1 MWLGRAPENVFFM
14 IWITEHIK
22 CITFSRPWKA
32 EVLFREIGMN
42 SISGDLTKRWSQF
55 CRNSH
60 AGCNDIFF
68 FFLEMRFLHFLILQ
82 AYGEW
87 FCVSLLIVNK
97 GEKRLTEVSSFYLNR
112 ITSPRRDFF
121 ICQQNMTVKL
131 LYLLWSS
138 L

>member
-22 CITFSRPWKA
+22 CITFSRPWKQKYYFEKWGWIQLA
-32 EVLFREIGMN
+32 ETSQKDGGSSAGI
-42 SISGDLTKRWSQF
+42 LTQ
-55 CRNSH
+55 
-60 AGCNDIFF
+60 AGCNEFS
-68 FFLEMRFLHFLILQ
+68 LEMSFSHFLILQ
-82 AYGEW
+82 AYGEL
-87 FCVSLLIVNK
+87 FCASLLIMNK
-97 GEKRLTEVSSFYLNR
+97 GEKSRLTQVSSFHLNK

-131 LYLLWSS
+131 LYLWWGS